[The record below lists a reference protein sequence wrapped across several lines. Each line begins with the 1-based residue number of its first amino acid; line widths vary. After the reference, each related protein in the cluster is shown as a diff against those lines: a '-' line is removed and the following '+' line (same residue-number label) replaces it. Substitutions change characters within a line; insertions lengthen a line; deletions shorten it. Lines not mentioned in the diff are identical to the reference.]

1 MMAYMCKEVEIYRCG
16 FLVKFAPDFHS
27 IVADLGPVML
37 QHVVAAGVPTE
48 GSRINWHKK
57 APLRK

>member
-1 MMAYMCKEVEIYRCG
+1 MCKEVEIYRCG